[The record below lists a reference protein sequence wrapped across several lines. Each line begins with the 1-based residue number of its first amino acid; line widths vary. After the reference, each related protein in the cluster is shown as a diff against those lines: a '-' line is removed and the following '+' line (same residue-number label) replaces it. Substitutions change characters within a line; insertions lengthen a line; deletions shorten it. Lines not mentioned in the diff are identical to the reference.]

1 MSHLR
6 KSYRLSGYLIACSSL
21 LLGWTNPTWA
31 QDEPINLLEIFQLAQ
46 KYDPTY
52 IAAKYERDAIQEAE
66 PQALAQLFP
75 QADLSTSTSIQYLDV
90 NSSQVNQSDLSA
102 GYDIVLNITQSIYR
116 RDLIIALKQ
125 AKSNVAQ
132 AIVDYESSLQDL
144 IVRTATTYFNAL
156 NAEDNL
162 AFANANENAISQQLE
177 QAQQRFEVG
186 LIAITGVEEARARF
200 DLSRSQKI
208 LAKNQRDNA
217 RERLREITDRYHPA
231 LAQLQIDTPLD
242 SPTPPRID
250 VWTETSLKQNLRI
263 ASVGHNVDIA
273 LHGIERARSGH
284 YPTVALTGQI
294 NRSHRNGDSSA
305 SNRSAGNEGIEVG
318 IQLNLPLYR
327 GGGVLSQIREARA
340 LHQQSL
346 HQYEIVQRGVIR
358 QTRESFLGVE
368 SGIAQVK
375 ALRQA
380 LISNQSA
387 LDAIRAGFQVG
398 TRTSVDVL
406 DAQSDLFAA
415 ELDYASAR
423 YDYILDTL
431 NLKQAAGTLAV
442 EDLAVINNWLK
453 KKP

>member
-1 MSHLR
+1 M
-6 KSYRLSGYLIACSSL
+6 
-21 LLGWTNPTWA
+21 
-31 QDEPINLLEIFQLAQ
+31 EIFQLAQ

-52 IAAKYERDAIQEAE
+52 IAAKYEKDAMQEAE
-66 PQALAQLFP
+66 PQAQAQLLP
-75 QADLSTSTSIQYLDV
+75 QADLRANTSIQYLDV
-90 NSSQVNQSDLSA
+90 NSSLVNRSDLSA

-116 RDLIIALKQ
+116 RDLIIALEQ
-125 AKSNVAQ
+125 AKSSAAQ
-132 AIVDYESSLQDL
+132 AIVNYESSLQDL
-144 IVRTATTYFNAL
+144 IVRTATTYFDAL

-162 AFANANENAISQQLE
+162 AFATANENAISQQLE

-186 LIAITGVEEARARF
+186 LIAITGVEEAKARF
-200 DLSRSQKI
+200 DLSRSQNI
-208 LAKNQRDNA
+208 LAKNQWDNA
-217 RERLREITDRYHPA
+217 RERLREITGRYHPA
-231 LAQLQIDTPLD
+231 LAQLQTDTPLD

-250 VWTETSLKQNLRI
+250 VWTETALKQNLRI
-263 ASVGHNVDIA
+263 ASVKHNVDIA
-273 LHGIERARSGH
+273 LHGIERAHSGH

-294 NRSHRNGDSSA
+294 NQSHRNGDSSA
-305 SNRSAGNEGIEVG
+305 SAQSTGSEGFEVG
-318 IQLNLPLYR
+318 VQLNLPLYR
-327 GGGVLSQIREARA
+327 GGGIVSQTREARA
-340 LHQQSL
+340 LHKQSL

-368 SGIAQVK
+368 SSISQVK

-415 ELDYASAR
+415 ELNYASAR

-431 NLKQAAGTLAV
+431 NLKQAAGTLVV

-453 KKP
+453 KKPYAQKEGSKSY